1 MALLSR
7 LNFLFFIELI
17 AVIHN
22 SYCQGQI
29 LLNNFNF
36 EDRQPWTKLI
46 AEFDASSDHTKSVV
60 TDALHN
66 FFETIKSSSFP
77 TAVANLTNQ
86 KCVSDSQLYVHTLYS
101 LAGSNTSWARQS
113 NFDFKN
119 LILIKYQ

>member
-7 LNFLFFIELI
+7 LKFLFIIELI

-22 SYCQGQI
+22 SYCQGPI

-36 EDRQPWTKLI
+36 VDQQPWTKLR
-46 AEFDASSDHTKSVV
+46 AEFDASDLTKSVL

-66 FFETIKSSSFP
+66 FFEKIKSSSFP

-113 NFDFKN
+113 NFYFKN